1 MRTVLLITYHF
12 PPSAASGAFRM
23 LGLARHLPRF
33 GWRSVVVAPP
43 RLPLEPVD
51 LKLAEQLPEDTV
63 VCSVPYPEG
72 RLARLQRRFAAQAI
86 WLPPALKACTR
97 AVERYRPEA
106 VLTSGPPH
114 WAHLLGWA
122 LKRRH
127 GLPWLA
133 DFRDPWITNNESLAG
148 RPLRHRW
155 QAFWERRVFRRADT
169 IIANA
174 PRAGEALQSAFP
186 EYARKIHIVTNGFD
200 ADSFPQNSAP
210 PSSTPVRIVHAGELY
225 LGRDPRPLLDAL
237 AKLDWSP
244 GAAGWCLCFLG
255 RRDDGGYD
263 LVSEIR
269 KRALEGHVELSG
281 QVSYEQSLRD
291 MAHAS
296 ILLLLDTPG
305 RRNGVPAKLYEYL
318 GAGRPILALAESD
331 SDTAW
336 VLRESGMPHRIAP
349 PGDRA
354 KIAEALVGLI
364 QGIRGQ
370 NSPGPDHERLAQF
383 TREHMAERF
392 AELLNEV
399 IPDALVRADNVV
411 NVAKY

>member
-1 MRTVLLITYHF
+1 MQTLLLITYHF

-23 LGLARHLPRF
+23 LGLARHLPRL
-33 GWRSVVVAPP
+33 GWRSVIVAPP

-51 LKLAEQLPEDTV
+51 LKLAEQLPADTV

-72 RLARLQRRFAAQAI
+72 RLARLQRRFAAQAV
-86 WLPPALKACTR
+86 WLPPALRACKR
-97 AVERYRPEA
+97 AVEHYRPDA

-114 WAHLLGWA
+114 WVHLLGWA

-148 RPLRHRW
+148 RPLRHRC

-186 EYARKIHIVTNGFD
+186 GYAGKIHVVTNGFD
-200 ADSFPQNSAP
+200 ADSFPQNVAP

-225 LGRDPRPLLDAL
+225 LGRDPRPFLDAL
-237 AKLDWSP
+237 SDLKRSP
-244 GAAGWCLCFLG
+244 DAAWRLCFLG
-255 RRDDGGYD
+255 RTDAGSYD
-263 LVSEIR
+263 LEAEIR
-269 KRALEGHVELSG
+269 KRGLEAQVELGG
-281 QVSYEQSLRD
+281 QVSYEQSLYD
-291 MAHAS
+291 MARAS
-296 ILLLLDTPG
+296 ILLLLDSPG
-305 RRNGVPAKLYEYL
+305 RRSGVPAKLYEYL
-318 GAGRPILALAESD
+318 GAGRPILALAEPD

-336 VLRESGMPHRIAP
+336 VLRESGVPHRIAP
-349 PGDRA
+349 PADRA
-354 KIAEALVGLI
+354 KIRESLVDLI
-364 QGIRGQ
+364 QRMRGQ
-370 NSPGPDHERLAQF
+370 NVPSTDRERLSQF
-383 TREHMAERF
+383 TRKHMAERF

-399 IPDALVRADNVV
+399 IPDAPVMPRSVV
-411 NVAKY
+411 KVTND